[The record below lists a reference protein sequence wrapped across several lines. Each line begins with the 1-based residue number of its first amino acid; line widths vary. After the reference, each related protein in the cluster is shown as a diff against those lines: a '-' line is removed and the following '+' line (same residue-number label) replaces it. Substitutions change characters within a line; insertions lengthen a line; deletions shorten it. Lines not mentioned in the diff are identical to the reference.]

1 MKEISIGIY
10 YYIDEETDQKV
21 YDVEYIREEFE
32 SRLEELLNQ
41 ESWMKKH
48 YTTFLWQPY
57 AS

>member
-41 ESWMKKH
+41 ES
-48 YTTFLWQPY
+48 
-57 AS
+57 